1 MFYVMANIPTY
12 PDQIRDY
19 CSNDPFGNFVV
30 IPPKVQ
36 DLSRNLIS
44 MEFNYDDA
52 LEAISD
58 PVFILDMLDEE
69 VSFYYFR
76 KIVGEDS
83 ILVGATR
90 TEDHFEVC
98 ICQINPTTA
107 QLSTLFKKAKQIH

>member
-1 MFYVMANIPTY
+1 MASIPTY

-36 DLSRNLIS
+36 DLERHLFS
-44 MEFNYDDA
+44 MDVTYDNA

-69 VSFYYFR
+69 VSYYYFR

-83 ILVGATR
+83 ILVGAKKQD
-90 TEDHFEVC
+90 DHFEVC
-98 ICQINPTTA
+98 ICQINPTTS